1 MAEEEGEAQKIL
13 SDSVVSEVEVVAGT
27 EEAAVVDDNLKSV
40 VVAAAAVV
48 GNSKTAAAVDNSA
61 IAADCENS
69 ETAAVSGKG
78 NFPAMLE
85 LCSEVP
91 DVKGNCSL
99 EAELGRM

>member
-1 MAEEEGEAQKIL
+1 MGEEEGEAQKIL

-48 GNSKTAAAVDNSA
+48 VGNSKTAAAVDNSA
-61 IAADCENS
+61 IAADCEYS

-78 NFPAMLE
+78 NFLW
-85 LCSEVP
+85 
-91 DVKGNCSL
+91 K
-99 EAELGRM
+99 

>member
-1 MAEEEGEAQKIL
+1 M

-27 EEAAVVDDNLKSV
+27 EESAVVDDNLKSV

-48 GNSKTAAAVDNSA
+48 DNSKT
-61 IAADCENS
+61 AADCENS

-91 DVKGNCSL
+91 DLKGNCSL